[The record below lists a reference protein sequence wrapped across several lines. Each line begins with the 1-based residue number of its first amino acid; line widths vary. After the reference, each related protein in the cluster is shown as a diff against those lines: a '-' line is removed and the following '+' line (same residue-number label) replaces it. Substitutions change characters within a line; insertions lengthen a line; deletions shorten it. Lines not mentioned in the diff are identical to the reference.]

1 MSPGAD
7 STSSDEVT
15 AGESSHMRGLT
26 MRRQTDTPG
35 LMNPEQEPDRK
46 ELQTELRI
54 DEVELGID
62 KDFREVN
69 EQGEPIVLTRPK
81 PHGLIPIPPE
91 VEAVVAREELR
102 LLKEH
107 GITPTPEARQRMV
120 DSLTLQYYF
129 DGIDIA
135 YRRTPQGVEVVA
147 VGLEEV
153 GELIRTTP
161 QEQREGVVFGQG

>member
-7 STSSDEVT
+7 STPSDEVT
-15 AGESSHMRGLT
+15 AGESSHMHGLA
-26 MRRQTDTPG
+26 MSRQTDSPG

-62 KDFREVN
+62 RDFREIN

-91 VEAVVAREELR
+91 VEAVVVREELR

-147 VGLEEV
+147 IGLEEV